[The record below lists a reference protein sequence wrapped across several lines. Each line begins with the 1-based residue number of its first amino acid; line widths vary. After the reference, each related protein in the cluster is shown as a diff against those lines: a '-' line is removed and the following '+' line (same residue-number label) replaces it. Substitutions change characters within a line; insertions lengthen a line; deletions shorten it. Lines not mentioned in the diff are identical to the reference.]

1 MAWSHKSNSLNAN
14 GLLCGVLFG
23 RAVAGAVG
31 DQYGWRAMFWLGCLF
46 AIATGILLAATLPS
60 SRPKSRD
67 SCPELLRSLVT
78 LWQSEPTLQRAALIQ
93 GCLFGSFS
101 ALWTIL
107 ALQLDANCHLNAQ
120 IAALSA

>member
-1 MAWSHKSNSLNAN
+1 MAWSHKGISLDAD

-31 DQYGWRAMFWLGCLF
+31 DQYGWCAMFWLGCRF
-46 AIATGILLAATLPS
+46 AIATGALLAATLQS

-101 ALWTIL
+101 
-107 ALQLDANCHLNAQ
+107 
-120 IAALSA
+120 